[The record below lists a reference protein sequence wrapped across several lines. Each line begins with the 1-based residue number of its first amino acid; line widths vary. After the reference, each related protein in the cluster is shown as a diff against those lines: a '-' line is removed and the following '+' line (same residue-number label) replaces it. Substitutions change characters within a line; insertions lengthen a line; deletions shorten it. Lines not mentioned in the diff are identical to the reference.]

1 MSVQVF
7 LGEPPAH
14 IKQWIIDHPPKP
26 AAEPLCFTAAGSDMT
41 VKYGNDYNYAGGMQR
56 AGINFQYSTDGK
68 NWTDWVLGETQFNP
82 ISIPVGTKLYLRGN
96 NPNGVYSPNGP
107 ADEHFTFTGSGTI
120 NASGNI
126 QSLIDPT
133 MERTDVPENCYNNM
147 FYGCSNMTQAPALP
161 ATTLAST
168 CYNCMFDGC
177 TSLAQAPSLPA
188 TTLAF
193 ACYSGMFNNCSSLTQ
208 APALPATTLDSN
220 CYSSMFKNCTSLTQ
234 APAVLPATTLADA
247 CYTQMFSGCSNLTQ
261 APALPAT
268 TLANGCYEGMF
279 SGCTSLTQAPE
290 LPATTLTD
298 HCYYNMFQNCSSL
311 TQAPALP
318 ATTLAS
324 TCYYNMFSG
333 CNKFS
338 ECHMKASMEG
348 VYSTST
354 HGDTKKTVIYDL

>member
-26 AAEPLCFTAAGSDMT
+26 AAEPLCFTAVGSDMT
-41 VKYGNDYNYAGGMQR
+41 VKYGSEYNYTGGMKD
-56 AGINFQYSTDGK
+56 AGINFQYSTDGQ
-68 NWTDWVLGETQFNP
+68 NWSEWVLGETQFDP

-133 MERTDVPENCYNNM
+133 MERTDVPAYAYHYM
-147 FYGCSNMTQAPALP
+147 FYGCTSLTSAPELP
-161 ATTLAST
+161 ATTLASG
-168 CYNCMFDGC
+168 CYNRVFEGC
-177 TSLAQAPSLPA
+177 T
-188 TTLAF
+188 
-193 ACYSGMFNNCSSLTQ
+193 
-208 APALPATTLDSN
+208 
-220 CYSSMFKNCTSLTQ
+220 
-234 APAVLPATTLADA
+234 
-247 CYTQMFSGCSNLTQ
+247 NLTQ

-268 TLANGCYEGMF
+268 TLASNCYSNMF
-279 SGCTSLTQAPE
+279 EGCTQ
-290 LPATTLTD
+290 
-298 HCYYNMFQNCSSL
+298 
-311 TQAPALP
+311 
-318 ATTLAS
+318 
-324 TCYYNMFSG
+324 
-333 CNKFS
+333 FS

-348 VYSTST
+348 VYNKST